1 MRIIARLDIKNKNL
15 IKGINLEGLKIVG
28 EPNKFAIEYYENGID
43 ELIFMDS
50 VASLYGR
57 NNLYEI
63 INEASKNIFIPL
75 TVGGGIRNIDDAL
88 KAFNSGADKITVNTA
103 AVEDNNLINNLSKK
117 FGSQSLV
124 LSIEAKKIDKN
135 KWEVFTNNGRQ
146 ETGLNVID
154 WSKNAEDR
162 GIGEIL
168 LTSVDMEGT
177 RRGFDFELLKEVS
190 ANVKV
195 PIIASGGFGKPEHM
209 IKAFTECSVDAV
221 AIADALHYKRYLVQD
236 LRKIAKNKNLKLRSF
251 DE

>member
-57 NNLYEI
+57 NNLYDI
-63 INEASKNIFIPL
+63 INEASNNIFIPL

-154 WSKNAEDR
+154 WCKNAEDR

-168 LTSVDMEGT
+168 LTSVDM
-177 RRGFDFELLKEVS
+177 
-190 ANVKV
+190 
-195 PIIASGGFGKPEHM
+195 
-209 IKAFTECSVDAV
+209 
-221 AIADALHYKRYLVQD
+221 
-236 LRKIAKNKNLKLRSF
+236 
-251 DE
+251 

>member
-57 NNLYEI
+57 NNLYDI
-63 INEASKNIFIPL
+63 INEASNNIFIPL

-154 WSKNAEDR
+154 WCKNAEDR

-177 RRGFDFELLKEVS
+177 KRGFDFELLNEVS

-209 IKAFTECSVDAV
+209 IKAFKDCSVDAV
-221 AIADALHYKRYLVQD
+221 AIADAFHYKRYLVQD
-236 LRKIAKNKNLKLRSF
+236 LKKIAKNENLKVRSL
-251 DE
+251 

>member
-75 TVGGGIRNIDDAL
+75 TVGGGIRNIDDAF

-162 GIGEIL
+162 RE
-168 LTSVDMEGT
+168 TS
-177 RRGFDFELLKEVS
+177 L
-190 ANVKV
+190 
-195 PIIASGGFGKPEHM
+195 
-209 IKAFTECSVDAV
+209 
-221 AIADALHYKRYLVQD
+221 
-236 LRKIAKNKNLKLRSF
+236 
-251 DE
+251 

>member
-75 TVGGGIRNIDDAL
+75 TVGGGIRNINDAF

-154 WSKNAEDR
+154 LAKNAEDR

-190 ANVKV
+190 ANVQV

-209 IKAFTECSVDAV
+209 IKAFTDCSVDAV
-221 AIADALHYKRYLVQD
+221 AIAESLHYKRYLVQD
-236 LRKIAKNKNLKLRSF
+236 LRKFAKNKNLKVRSF

>member
-75 TVGGGIRNIDDAL
+75 TVGGGIRNIDDAF

-124 LSIEAKKIDKN
+124 LSIEAKKLTK
-135 KWEVFTNNGRQ
+135 TN
-146 ETGLNVID
+146 
-154 WSKNAEDR
+154 
-162 GIGEIL
+162 
-168 LTSVDMEGT
+168 
-177 RRGFDFELLKEVS
+177 
-190 ANVKV
+190 
-195 PIIASGGFGKPEHM
+195 GKFLQIM
-209 IKAFTECSVDAV
+209 AGKKQA
-221 AIADALHYKRYLVQD
+221 
-236 LRKIAKNKNLKLRSF
+236 
-251 DE
+251 